1 MELGEACAVY
11 LDDRVKDE
19 RWVTRNTES
28 TTGAT
33 HTGLDTPVAENAE
46 IRTNVLL
53 FLGIFKKVYLSN
65 SRKSFGQQLTELN
78 VTCRPTSNPLFAI
91 VSIAVSGSSEPL
103 WQSST
108 SQPTAPLTAPPTF
121 NAKVGRFLR
130 FSSESDDFCALELL
144 ARFSA
149 NLKIQTEVNLAVPVA
164 FLRFVENDDDCG
176 NSTGSKAKDHHDQV
190 VTEGTEND
198 LSFVNRCIC
207 RCLDAGAVDV
217 LTTPLKAPRLQG
229 LSVRAYKIFKTA
241 RKQQWLDTAA
251 GRPKKHSWVGA
262 TDHQPYSYL
271 RETMVTKLMKRICNP
286 DEELDDYQ
294 SDLHILDQ
302 RKRLVEVEI
311 GKWDFSAHDFSE
323 DELVHAGTIMLEH
336 ALQMPELEPWRI
348 SSEELHSFLLATRVT
363 YNGFVLYHN
372 FRHAIDVMQ
381 SLFYLLVSI
390 GVLLPYPNGT
400 TQRAARSPMASLLT
414 PFDALTLLITAIGH
428 DVGHPGVNNV
438 FLVKLNAPLAQLYND
453 ISVLESFHCAAYS
466 QLLRSY
472 WPSVF
477 ADKKLRKLMI
487 SSILATD
494 MGIHFNFMEGLGKLQ
509 EKYHETDS
517 TEGWKAQEI
526 ETDRVLLCG
535 ILIKCADISNVA
547 RPWNIAKRWTNVL
560 QEEFAQQGKMEKTIG
575 METALF
581 GGPPELGNIPKLA
594 KGQVDFMKIFALPLF
609 DGIADLI
616 PEIAFTTVEIRR
628 NKSIWREIM
637 NREVQSEESLEKL
650 IQDTPPVVQSHTSTP
665 PLDLRN
671 LKLSESPPE
680 DPPPNTH
687 KTPPATWNLPPV
699 LNQIPLNKEMQCGID
714 KTFKADKGCQTKID
728 SPTASPS
735 PLVISTSAS
744 GHTDLVADENQVS
757 NPRRFQ
763 CHRPFQ
769 RSSGRATTITA
780 VNRHS
785 EITSGTRTQST
796 STYTNNT
803 VMTPISSTTQASS
816 VISAGSSDDGHDY
829 VRNELERNKES
840 ALPRSC
846 SESLADQ
853 DVGGSSR
860 ATPVGISVESGRP
873 SRLHPYHS
881 DVEDEKTSHFMA
893 TFFDKSFGHH
903 AQGNGFTITNPTSST
918 SVNNYLPANSS
929 HSSNH
934 DFPPLPHHIQDSNGN
949 TNRTV
954 PRRRSRLRLAFW
966 RRNRDLT
973 SSDRDL

>member
-1 MELGEACAVY
+1 MELGVACAVY

-19 RWVTRNTES
+19 RWVTRDTNS
-28 TTGAT
+28 TTGAAG
-33 HTGLDTPVAENAE
+33 HIGLETSVAEDPE

-53 FLGIFKKVYLSN
+53 FLCVFKKVVYLSN
-65 SRKSFGQQLTELN
+65 SRKSFGEQLTELN

-103 WQSST
+103 WQSS
-108 SQPTAPLTAPPTF
+108 SSRPTVPLTIPQTSDS
-121 NAKVGRFLR
+121 NRVGRFLR
-130 FSSESDDFCALELL
+130 FSSESDDFCALEVL

-149 NLKIQTEVNLAVPVA
+149 NLKIQTEVNLATPIA
-164 FLRFVENDDDCG
+164 LLRFVQDDVDCG
-176 NSTGSKAKDHHDQV
+176 KSRGSEAKDDQAI
-190 VTEGTEND
+190 TEGTAND
-198 LSFVNRCIC
+198 MTFVNRCIT

-217 LTTPLKAPRLQG
+217 LTTPLHISRLQG
-229 LSVRAYKIFKTA
+229 LSIRAYKIFKMA
-241 RKQQWLDTAA
+241 RKQQWFDTAS
-251 GRPKKHSWVGA
+251 GRPKTHSWVGA

-286 DEELDDYQ
+286 DEEIDDYQ

-311 GKWDFSAHDFSE
+311 GKWEFSAHDFSE

-336 ALQMPELEPWRI
+336 ALQLPALEPWRI
-348 SSEELHSFLLATRVT
+348 SSEELHAFLLATRVT
-363 YNGFVLYHN
+363 YNSFVLYHN
-372 FRHAIDVMQ
+372 FRHAIDVLQ
-381 SLFYLLVSI
+381 STFYLLVSI
-390 GVLLPYPNGT
+390 GALPSYPNGT
-400 TQRAARSPMASLLT
+400 LQRAARSPVASLLT

-438 FLVKLNAPLAQLYND
+438 FLIKLNAPLAQLYND

-472 WPSVF
+472 WAPAF
-477 ADKKLRKLMI
+477 TDERLRKLMI

-494 MGIHFNFMEGLGKLQ
+494 MGIHFKFMESLGKLQ
-509 EKYHETDS
+509 EKYLKTDS
-517 TEGWKAQEI
+517 TEGWNAQEI
-526 ETDRVLLCG
+526 EADRVLLCG

-547 RPWNIAKRWTNVL
+547 RPWTIAKRWTNVL

-594 KGQVDFMKIFALPLF
+594 KGQVDFMEIFALPLF
-609 DGIADLI
+609 DGIANLI
-616 PEIAFTTVEIRR
+616 PEMAFTTAEIRR
-628 NKSIWREIM
+628 NLSIWREIM
-637 NREVQSEESLEKL
+637 KRDVQNEETLENI
-650 IQDTPPVVQSHTSTP
+650 IQSASPP
-665 PLDLRN
+665 PLDFGN
-671 LKLSESPPE
+671 LKLGESPQDDAPT
-680 DPPPNTH
+680 NAH
-687 KTPPATWNLPPV
+687 KTPTSTRIVPPALDPIQ
-699 LNQIPLNKEMQCGID
+699 LHKEMQSEAENDCQSN
-714 KTFKADKGCQTKID
+714 TVSPKGST
-728 SPTASPS
+728 SA
-735 PLVISTSAS
+735 LVISTDASELTDSAR
-744 GHTDLVADENQVS
+744 DENQVANS
-757 NPRRFQ
+757 RRFQ

-780 VNRHS
+780 GNRHS

-829 VRNELERNKES
+829 VRNELDRNPGS
-840 ALPRSC
+840 ALPSSC
-846 SESLADQ
+846 SEILADQ
-853 DVGGSSR
+853 DVEGSSR
-860 ATPVGISVESGRP
+860 ATPVGIPVGSGRP
-873 SRLHPYHS
+873 NQLHPYHS
-881 DVEDEKTSHFMA
+881 NLEDDKTTHFMA
-893 TFFDKSFGHH
+893 TFFDKSFRNHTT
-903 AQGNGFTITNPTSST
+903 QGNGFTITNPTSST
-918 SVNNYLPANSS
+918 SVNNYILANSS

-934 DFPPLPHHIQDSNGN
+934 EFPPSHHPIQDANEN

-973 SSDRDL
+973 SPDRD